1 MDAENQRKRVLVVD
15 DSEDLRVFMRLLLV
29 EHGYDVVVASTG
41 AQALELLR
49 EDAFDLLL
57 LDLVIP
63 DIAGVELIGRIRE
76 TNAAL
81 NIVVVSGYA
90 GCLEQR
96 RLSEMGVRRVMPKPF
111 KTVDVL
117 EAAHALTGRP
127 RALMELWGQ
136 KAPGLMPEG
145 TGASG

>member
-1 MDAENQRKRVLVVD
+1 M
-15 DSEDLRVFMRLLLV
+15 
-29 EHGYDVVVASTG
+29 
-41 AQALELLR
+41 
-49 EDAFDLLL
+49 L

-63 DIAGVELIGRIRE
+63 DIAGVELIRRIRE

-96 RLSEMGVRRVMPKPF
+96 RLSEMGVRRVMSKPF
-111 KTVDVL
+111 KTVDLL

-136 KAPGLMPEG
+136 NVPGLMPEEA
-145 TGASG
+145 GAAG